1 MRLAY
6 FASST
11 AAILFARV
19 YFMFLFFGHSF
30 MYLGIDAGTTSLKVA
45 LFHPNGTMQ
54 AVSRQEYSLETPQNS
69 WVELDPA
76 IYWQACC
83 RGIREVIART
93 GIRPDQ
99 IDALSI
105 SSQAE
110 TLICLDRNGN
120 PVRKAIVWLDNRA
133 VAEAAEIASA
143 FSIDEVYSIT
153 GQPEITPTWPACKL
167 LWLRQH
173 EAETFAHSAHFLLV
187 EDYLLYRLTGL
198 LRCEVS
204 LWASSLL
211 VDIERRCWWDRML
224 ASVGVEPDRLP
235 ELVEPGSPI
244 GTVCLEAA
252 GESGLSTCTRVVAG
266 AIDQAMGAL
275 GAGNLQPGMITETT
289 GGALAVV
296 VTTPKVTLDPGRHI
310 PCHYHAL
317 AGLYCLLP
325 WGQTAGMALRWFR
338 DAIYLDGKPV
348 EARPVAIGCSD
359 RYDEMTARAAA
370 APAGADGLIFLP
382 HLEGAAC
389 PEFNPAARGVFFGLS
404 LRHGQAHMIRAVL
417 ESVAFML
424 KKNLDIVET
433 LGVPVDEVRSMG
445 GGARSDLWLQIKAD
459 VLQKP
464 VRRVAAEETA
474 CLGAA
479 ILASTAAGEYRDVYE
494 ATSHMVR
501 PGAIFIPNSETT
513 SVYKTAYRH
522 YLRLYEQLEP
532 LFQY

>member
-1 MRLAY
+1 MN
-6 FASST
+6 
-11 AAILFARV
+11 
-19 YFMFLFFGHSF
+19 
-30 MYLGIDAGTTSLKVA
+30 LGIDAGTTSLKVA

-54 AVSRQEYSLETPQNS
+54 AVSRQEYSLETPQEN
-69 WVELDPA
+69 WVELDPE

-83 RGIREVIART
+83 RGIREVMART

-110 TLICLDRNGN
+110 TLICLGRDGN
-120 PVRKAIVWLDNRA
+120 PIRKAIVWLDNRA
-133 VAEAAEIASA
+133 VEEAAEIASA
-143 FSIDEVYSIT
+143 FSIDEVYSTT

-167 LWLRQH
+167 LWLRHH
-173 EAETFAHSAHFLLV
+173 EPDTFTRSAHFVLV
-187 EDYLLYRLTGL
+187 EDYLLYRLTGRL
-198 LRCEVS
+198 YCEFS

-211 VDIERRCWWDRML
+211 VDIGRRCWWDRML
-224 ASVGVEPDRLP
+224 AAVGVEPGRLP
-235 ELVEPGSPI
+235 EPVEPGSPI
-244 GTVCLEAA
+244 GVVWPAA
-252 GESGLSTCTRVVAG
+252 VEESGLSTHTRVVAG

-317 AGLYCLLP
+317 PGLYCLLP

-338 DAIYLDGKPV
+338 DSIDLDGKPDSTS
-348 EARPVAIGCSD
+348 GND
-359 RYDEMTARAAA
+359 HYDEMTARAAA
-370 APAGADGLIFLP
+370 VPAGSDGLIFLP

-404 LRHGQAHMIRAVL
+404 LRHNRAHMIRAVL
-417 ESVAFML
+417 ESVAFLL
-424 KKNLDIVET
+424 KKNLDIVEA

-464 VRRVAAEETA
+464 VRRVQAEETA

-479 ILASTAAGEYRDVYE
+479 ILASTAIGEYRDVYE
-494 ATSHMVR
+494 AVSHMVR
-501 PGAIFIPNSETT
+501 PGSIFIPNSEN
-513 SVYKTAYRH
+513 SPVYQAAYRC

-532 LFQY
+532 LFQL